1 VNIKKKYIAAAV
13 INAVT
18 GVMMAGGAYAQ
29 TTEAQ
34 KVEKVEVT
42 GSNIKR
48 IDQETA
54 APVLIITRE
63 NIERSGQSTVSDLL
77 RSLTVNN
84 GGAFDDKF
92 TNSFAPGT
100 SGVSLRGLGQNATL
114 VLINGRRVANY
125 SFAQNVTDAFVDLNS
140 IPLGAVDRVEVLKDG
155 ASAIYGSDAIAGVI
169 NIILRRDFRG
179 AELQATYGATAPYN
193 DANELRLS
201 GAAGIGDV
209 ARDRYNAL
217 LTLDYY
223 KREPRFLRDR
233 EYSRSADNT
242 RSGGADARSPTGSPG
257 TYLFNGFTNTRP
269 TPAGVT
275 TYSRPF
281 ANCKPADI
289 IRDYWG
295 ISGNG
300 DDVCGFNFNNFIA
313 DIIKTERVGATGRA
327 TFQIAPTLSAFVET
341 GYSQT
346 KSQTLAAPT
355 PGGFALP
362 VGHNSNP
369 FEVPVRIAYRFLDV
383 GPRTND
389 VTSENTRVVL
399 GLRGENS
406 GWDWEAAVNKA
417 RNTAENVGTNYVDTA
432 AIATLVSNGVYNFVN
447 PAANSAALTDSLRIR
462 TNRLGVSDLTVFD
475 AKASREVASL
485 PAGPI
490 GMAIG
495 AEYRQER
502 GSDAPDAFTLQG
514 RVVGSGGT
522 SSRGERNASA
532 GYVEFSIPALKNL
545 ELQLAGRYDNYD
557 GFGGKFSPKAAFRY
571 SPNDKLLLRGSFG
584 AGFRAPSLA
593 ELFVGDTVSF
603 PSFVDGPRCGAYRAA
618 QTAGN
623 ATADEV
629 TNACRST
636 QYQSLSKGNAG
647 LDAEKS
653 QSFFLGT
660 VYEPTKAWS
669 IGLDWFLIKHE
680 NKIAQPLVQYQLA
693 NSGAFP
699 GTVIRSAANARDLAV
714 GAPGRLRGSGAD
726 TEIGLFRSYYNLG
739 SQESS
744 GFDIDLRWKRSF
756 GELGNVSVESTSTYY
771 TKISG
776 AAAPGQPV
784 STFAGTYR
792 YPRLLSS
799 LRTTWQQGPWELNL
813 NGNYTHHYL
822 QVNAFTDKYV
832 KSFTTVDLIA
842 SYAGFKNTKLTV
854 GVRNLMDTKP
864 PFSDDET
871 EGYDFG
877 THDSRGRFVYA
888 TVKYSWK

>member
-1 VNIKKKYIAAAV
+1 MNIKKKFLAIAV
-13 INAVT
+13 VNAIT
-18 GVMMAGGAYAQ
+18 GVTLAGNAHAQ
-29 TTEAQ
+29 TGEAQ

-54 APVLIITRE
+54 APVLVITRE

-125 SFAQNVTDAFVDLNS
+125 SFAQNVSDTFVDLNS
-140 IPLGAVDRVEVLKDG
+140 IPLGAIDRVEVLKDG

-179 AELQATYGATAPYN
+179 VELQATYGATAPYN
-193 DANELRLS
+193 DANELRVS
-201 GAAGIGDV
+201 GAAGVGDP

-223 KREPRFLRDR
+223 KRDPRFLRDR
-233 EYSRSADNT
+233 DYSRSADNT

-257 TYLFNGFTNTRP
+257 TFLFNGYTNTGAK
-269 TPAGVT
+269 PAGVN

-281 ANCKPADI
+281 PNCKPEDI
-289 IRDYWG
+289 IPDYWG

-313 DIIKTERVGATGRA
+313 DIIKTERVGATGRT
-327 TFQIAPTLSAFVET
+327 TFQFSPNLSFFAEA

-355 PGGFALP
+355 PGGFSLP

-369 FEVPVRIAYRFLDV
+369 YEVPVRIAYRFLDV

-389 VTSENTRVVL
+389 ITSENTRVVL
-399 GLRGENS
+399 GLKGENG
-406 GWDWEAAVNKA
+406 GWDWEAAINKA
-417 RNTAENVGTNYVDTA
+417 RNTAENVGTNYVDAA
-432 AIATLVSNGVYNFVN
+432 AIATLVSNGVYNFLN
-447 PAANSAALTDSLRIR
+447 PAANSAELTDSLRIR

-475 AKASREVASL
+475 AKASREIFSL
-485 PAGPI
+485 PAGPV

-495 AEYRQER
+495 AEFRQER
-502 GSDAPDAFTLQG
+502 GSDTPDAYTLEG

-532 GYVEFSIPALKNL
+532 GYVELSVPALQNL
-545 ELQLAGRYDNYD
+545 ELQFAGRYDNYD

-571 SPNDKLLLRGSFG
+571 SPNDKLLFRGSFN

-593 ELFVGDTVSF
+593 ELFVGDTINF
-603 PSFVDGPRCGAYRAA
+603 PAFIDGPRCNAYRAA
-618 QTAGN
+618 EATGN

-636 QYQSLSKGNAG
+636 QYQALSKGNPN
-647 LDAEKS
+647 LEAEKS
-653 QSFFLGT
+653 QSFFLGS
-660 VYEPTKAWS
+660 VFEPVKGVS
-669 IGLDWFLIKHE
+669 VGVDWFLIKHE
-680 NKIAQPLVQYQLA
+680 NKIAQPQVQYQLA
-693 NSGAFP
+693 NANAFP
-699 GTVIRSAANARDLAV
+699 GTVVRSAANARDQAV
-714 GAPGRLRGSGAD
+714 GAPGRLRGAGAD
-726 TEIGLFRSYYNLG
+726 TEIGLFQSYYNLG
-739 SQESS
+739 RQESS
-744 GFDIDLRWKRSF
+744 GFDIDLRWKHAF
-756 GELGNVSVESTSTYY
+756 GAFGDVAVESTSTYY
-771 TKISG
+771 TKMSG

-784 STFAGTYR
+784 TSFAGSYR
-792 YPRLLSS
+792 FPRFLSS
-799 LRTTWQQGPWELNL
+799 LRTTWQRGPWEWNL

-832 KSFTTVDLIA
+832 KSFTTFDLIA
-842 SYAGFKNTKLTV
+842 SYSGFKNTKLTV
-854 GVRNLMDTKP
+854 GVRNLLDTKP